1 MLIKVEPA
9 GFFMYSVQ
17 MIFDLTNPDAEDGPV
32 RDYLADHQLE
42 PRYQSTG
49 EYEGRPC
56 EVMQFGG
63 CYLGRH
69 LQEVGQL
76 QRQAVEAELLTTE
89 LESCLAA
96 LSPELDAAAA
106 AELDATAPELGLPEQ
121 RRREI
126 AAALTPTFHRAG
138 SFQPN
143 EQGELAI
150 VLDRDEVRAAAR
162 QWLRENGNLG

>member
-9 GFFMYSVQ
+9 GFFMHSVQ
-17 MIFDLTNPDAEDGPV
+17 MIFDLANPDAEDGPV

-49 EYEGRPC
+49 EYEGRQC

-69 LQEVGQL
+69 LQSVGQL
-76 QRQAVEAELLTTE
+76 QRQAVEAELLTAE
-89 LESCLAA
+89 LESHLAT
-96 LSPELDAAAA
+96 LTPELAAAA
-106 AELDATAPELGLPEQ
+106 PGLELPEE

-126 AAALTPTFHRAG
+126 AAALTPTFHREE

-150 VLDRDEVRAAAR
+150 VLDRDEVRAAAA
-162 QWLRENGNLG
+162 QWLGLVDTC

>member
-17 MIFDLTNPDAEDGPV
+17 MIFDLANPDAEDGPV
-32 RDYLADHQLE
+32 RDYLSDHQLE

-49 EYEGRPC
+49 EYEGRQC

-63 CYLGRH
+63 YYLGRH
-69 LQEVGQL
+69 LQSVGQL
-76 QRQAVEAELLTTE
+76 QRQAVEAELLTAE
-89 LESCLAA
+89 LESHLAA
-96 LSPELDAAAA
+96 LSPELAAAA
-106 AELDATAPELGLPEQ
+106 SGLDLELSEE

-126 AAALTPTFHRAG
+126 AAALTPAFHREE

-150 VLDRDEVRAAAR
+150 VLDRDEVRAAAA
-162 QWLRENGNLG
+162 QWLGENVLE

>member
-9 GFFMYSVQ
+9 GFFMHSVQ

-32 RDYLADHQLE
+32 RDYLTDHQLE
-42 PRYQSTG
+42 PRHQSTG
-49 EYEGRPC
+49 EYEGRHC

-76 QRQAVEAELLTTE
+76 QRQAVEAELLTAE

-96 LSPELDAAAA
+96 L
-106 AELDATAPELGLPEQ
+106 APELTAAAPGRELPEQ
-121 RRREI
+121 RRWEI
-126 AAALTPTFHRAG
+126 AAALTPTFHREDT
-138 SFQPN
+138 FQPN

-150 VLDRDEVRAAAR
+150 VLDRDEVRAAALR
-162 QWLRENGNLG
+162 WLESGAAAL

>member
-9 GFFMYSVQ
+9 GFFMHSVQ
-17 MIFDLTNPDAEDGPV
+17 MIFDLENPDAEDGPV

-42 PRYQSTG
+42 PRHQSTG
-49 EYEGRPC
+49 EYEGRQC

-69 LQEVGQL
+69 LQSVGQL
-76 QRQAVEAELLTTE
+76 QRHAVEAELLTAE
-89 LESCLAA
+89 LESHLTA
-96 LSPELDAAAA
+96 L
-106 AELDATAPELGLPEQ
+106 APELAHAAPGTELSQEQ
-121 RRREI
+121 RQEI
-126 AAALTPTFHRAG
+126 ATALTPTFHRAE

-150 VLDRDEVRAAAR
+150 VLDQDEVRAAALR
-162 QWLRENGNLG
+162 WLGEGGAAT

>member
-32 RDYLADHQLE
+32 RDYLSDHQLE

-69 LQEVGQL
+69 LQSVGQL
-76 QRQAVEAELLTTE
+76 QRQAIEAELLTAE
-89 LESCLAA
+89 LENCLTA
-96 LSPELDAAAA
+96 LSPELTALTPEVTAAAPGL
-106 AELDATAPELGLPEQ
+106 ELPEQ

-126 AAALTPTFHRAG
+126 AAALTPTFHRAE

-150 VLDRDEVRAAAR
+150 VLDQDEVRAAAL
-162 QWLRENGNLG
+162 QWLESGAAVM

>member
-32 RDYLADHQLE
+32 RDYLTDHQLE

-69 LQEVGQL
+69 LQSVGQL
-76 QRQAVEAELLTTE
+76 QRQAVEAELLTAE

-96 LSPELDAAAA
+96 LSPELTAAAA
-106 AELDATAPELGLPEQ
+106 PGRELPEQ

-126 AAALTPTFHRAG
+126 AAALTPTFHRAE

-150 VLDRDEVRAAAR
+150 VLDRDEVRAAALR
-162 QWLRENGNLG
+162 WLESGTAAL

>member
-9 GFFMYSVQ
+9 GFFMHSVQ
-17 MIFDLTNPDAEDGPV
+17 MIFDLTNSDAEDGPV
-32 RDYLADHQLE
+32 RNYLTDHQLE

-56 EVMQFGG
+56 EIMQFGG

-76 QRQAVEAELLTTE
+76 QRQAVEAELLTAE

-96 LSPELDAAAA
+96 LTPELAAAA
-106 AELDATAPELGLPEQ
+106 PGRELPEQ
-121 RRREI
+121 QRREI
-126 AAALTPTFHRAG
+126 AAAITPTFHRAE

-150 VLDRDEVRAAAR
+150 VLDKDEVRAAAR

>member
-9 GFFMYSVQ
+9 GFFMHSVQ
-17 MIFDLTNPDAEDGPV
+17 MIFDLANPDAEDGPV
-32 RDYLADHQLE
+32 RDYLSDHQLE
-42 PRYQSTG
+42 PRHQSTG
-49 EYEGRPC
+49 EYEGRHC
-56 EVMQFGG
+56 EIMQFGG

-76 QRQAVEAELLTTE
+76 QRQAVEAELLTAE

-96 LSPELDAAAA
+96 LAPELTAAA

-126 AAALTPTFHRAG
+126 ATAITPTFHRAE

-150 VLDRDEVRAAAR
+150 VLDQDEVRAAAR
-162 QWLRENGNLG
+162 QWLESGAAAL

>member
-9 GFFMYSVQ
+9 GFFMHSVQ

-42 PRYQSTG
+42 PRHQYTG
-49 EYEGRPC
+49 EYEGRQC

-69 LQEVGQL
+69 LQSVGQL
-76 QRQAVEAELLTTE
+76 QRQAVEAELLTAE

-96 LSPELDAAAA
+96 LAPELTAAAPG
-106 AELDATAPELGLPEQ
+106 LDATALELELPEQ

-126 AAALTPTFHRAG
+126 AAALTPTFHRAE

-150 VLDRDEVRAAAR
+150 VLDRDEVRAAAQ
-162 QWLRENGNLG
+162 QWLGENGELG

>member
-17 MIFDLTNPDAEDGPV
+17 MIFDLENPDAEDGPV

-42 PRYQSTG
+42 PRHQSTG
-49 EYEGRPC
+49 EYEGRQC

-69 LQEVGQL
+69 LQGVGQL
-76 QRQAVEAELLTTE
+76 QRHAVEAELLTAE
-89 LESCLAA
+89 LESHLTALA
-96 LSPELDAAAA
+96 PELAAAA
-106 AELDATAPELGLPEQ
+106 PPGTELSQEQ
-121 RRREI
+121 RQKI
-126 AAALTPTFHRAG
+126 AAALTPTFHHEQ

-150 VLDRDEVRAAAR
+150 VLDRDEVRAAALE
-162 QWLRENGNLG
+162 WLGDGIAAL